1 MRSAGSQ
8 TKKTY
13 MPSWAKGM
21 GVGLWDT
28 KQEKD
33 NPQEGGQSKCL
44 LNKCWSYYAETV
56 GHIEDFDSRPS
67 LAPLLA
73 LHN

>member
-1 MRSAGSQ
+1 
-8 TKKTY
+8 
-13 MPSWAKGM
+13 M